1 VWRIDPLR
9 RASRRVSQRTA
20 CTVKLPD
27 LRAVVDARADVTDFD
42 AAGVVPACLCGL
54 IVEARARSEIS
65 VSGSGVSSRGSNG
78 Y

>member
-1 VWRIDPLR
+1 M
-9 RASRRVSQRTA
+9 
-20 CTVKLPD
+20 PD
-27 LRAVVDARADVTDFD
+27 LRAVVDARANVTDFD

-65 VSGSGVSSRGSNG
+65 VSGSGISSRGSNG